1 MGPASTD
8 PQTAHDRAN
17 GSGRRIAP
25 KDGAELNGAPSSP
38 TMAADD
44 KEPLVSTAHTPDAE
58 AIRSAL
64 RLVMDPEVGMNIVD
78 LGLIYKIECAPG
90 KVYIEM
96 TMTSPACPLADMIL
110 DDVDSV
116 LDPMLPP
123 EIDIRVELVWDPPW
137 TPERMAPEARDHFGW
152 NR

>member
-1 MGPASTD
+1 MS
-8 PQTAHDRAN
+8 
-17 GSGRRIAP
+17 SAP
-25 KDGAELNGAPSSP
+25 
-38 TMAADD
+38 
-44 KEPLVSTAHTPDAE
+44 TPDAE

-78 LGLIYKIECAPG
+78 LGLIYKIECEPG

-110 DDVDSV
+110 DDIDSV

-123 EIDIRVELVWDPPW
+123 EVDIRVELVWDPPW
-137 TPERMAPEARDHFGW
+137 TPERMAPEAREHFGW
-152 NR
+152 KR

>member
-1 MGPASTD
+1 MT
-8 PQTAHDRAN
+8 
-17 GSGRRIAP
+17 
-25 KDGAELNGAPSSP
+25 
-38 TMAADD
+38 
-44 KEPLVSTAHTPDAE
+44 PLPTPDAE

-78 LGLIYKIECAPG
+78 LGLIYKIECEPG

-110 DDVDSV
+110 DDIDSV

-123 EIDIRVELVWDPPW
+123 EVDIRVELVWDPPW
-137 TPERMAPEARDHFGW
+137 TPERMAPEAREHFGW
-152 NR
+152 KR